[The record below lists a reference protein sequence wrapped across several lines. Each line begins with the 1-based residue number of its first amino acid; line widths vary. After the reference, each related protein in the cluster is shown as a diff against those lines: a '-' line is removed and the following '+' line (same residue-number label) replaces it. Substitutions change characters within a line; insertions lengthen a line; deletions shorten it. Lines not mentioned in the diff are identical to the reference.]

1 MPTMKTG
8 VILQTSP
15 NGTETDFIARKD
27 VEVSVVETRDVQSAA
42 GATETWA
49 HIQLTQGTGNGWVP
63 VETVNLTAVADPTI
77 KPDDFARQ
85 CWWVYMQYGA
95 NPYYLTGIAKLR
107 SAISNDRNATGI
119 GPFRLLQSEWD
130 AGCADPNVGLS
141 SAYTA
146 QDIADWRKQ
155 CVMVGIVTQ
164 IDIAT
169 LAILLK
175 RDPTWVELCLG
186 QMIGLKAAAIA
197 IANPQDPIDKGF
209 VGLRPQ
215 DFPPGGL
222 TASQIID
229 RYATLLRADGPPAR
243 TLTGTEAMAAITD
256 ILKDA
261 FEFAQEPVDSVAQEF
276 VDASGDDGPTG
287 PPDPKA
293 PVQVTPSPPEV
304 SNPPPKPG
312 TPSGGVQPAPGKP
325 GTIDRAFFF
334 AQVRNAFA
342 PRGLIQS
349 QVDGM
354 NAILNEWEKTYAGN
368 DDRWLAYVFGTVQ
381 LENGRTFKP
390 VREGGLGRGHKY
402 GIPDPVTGQTYYGRG
417 FVQITWKENY
427 QKFAKLLNI
436 DLVNKPDLALD
447 LDVSVQILLIG
458 MTRGLFRS
466 RPKGGA
472 AYKLADY
479 FNSTAED
486 WINARNIVNGG
497 LDQASTIGSFA
508 RKFRSAIR
516 HVR

>member
-8 VILQTSP
+8 VILLTSP

-27 VEVSVVETRDVQSAA
+27 VEVSVIETRDVVPKDAQSA
-42 GATETWA
+42 GTTETWA
-49 HIQLTQGTGNGWVP
+49 HIQLTQGTGDGWVP

-95 NPYYLTGIAKLR
+95 NPYYLTGIAQLR
-107 SAISNDRNATGI
+107 SAISNDRDATGI

-130 AGCADPNVGLS
+130 AGRTDPNVGLS
-141 SAYTA
+141 VYTA
-146 QDIADWRKQ
+146 QDVADWRKQ
-155 CVMVGIVTQ
+155 CIMVGIVTQ

-169 LAILLK
+169 LAVLLK
-175 RDPTWVELCLG
+175 REPTWVELCLG

-215 DFPPGGL
+215 DFPPGGM

-229 RYATLLRADGPPAR
+229 RYATLLRSEGSPAR
-243 TLTGTEAMAAITD
+243 TLTGTEAMAAITG

-261 FEFAQEPVDSVAQEF
+261 FEFAQGPVDEVAQEF
-276 VDASGDDGPTG
+276 VDMSGDSGATAPS
-287 PPDPKA
+287 DPKA
-293 PVQVTPSPPEV
+293 PVHDTPSPQQDPT
-304 SNPPPKPG
+304 
-312 TPSGGVQPAPGKP
+312 TPSGGGQLTPGQP

-334 AQVRNAFA
+334 AQVRNALA
-342 PRGLIQS
+342 GPGGLSQS
-349 QVDGM
+349 QVAGM
-354 NAILNEWEKTYAGN
+354 NAILDEWEKTYAGK
-368 DDRWLAYVFGTVQ
+368 DDRWLAYVFGTIQ

-390 VREGGLGRGHKY
+390 IAEIGHGQGHNY

-417 FVQITWKENY
+417 FVQITFKKNY
-427 QKFAKLLNI
+427 GTMARLLNI

-447 LDVSVQILLIG
+447 LNVAVQIILIG
-458 MTRGLFRS
+458 MTRGVFTGR
-466 RPKGGA
+466 
-472 AYKLADY
+472 KLSDY
-479 FNSTAED
+479 FNSTTED
-486 WINARNIVNGG
+486 WIKARNIVNGK
-497 LDQASTIGSFA
+497 LDRASDIAGFGKKYLA
-508 RKFRSAIR
+508 AIR